1 MPIHSKQAAIEE
13 FVKHCKAIKKKKK
26 KCAINSV
33 NLMPIH
39 SKQAAIEEFVKHC
52 KAIKKKKKMRHKLSK
67 LDAHPQQ
74 TSCY

>member
-26 KCAINSV
+26 K
-33 NLMPIH
+33 L
-39 SKQAAIEEFVKHC
+39 
-52 KAIKKKKKMRHKLSK
+52 RHKLSK

-74 TSCY
+74 VSYVLTYVCVPMYIRTHIVTYIDYM

>member
-1 MPIHSKQAAIEE
+1 
-13 FVKHCKAIKKKKK
+13 
-26 KCAINSV
+26 
-33 NLMPIH
+33 MPIH